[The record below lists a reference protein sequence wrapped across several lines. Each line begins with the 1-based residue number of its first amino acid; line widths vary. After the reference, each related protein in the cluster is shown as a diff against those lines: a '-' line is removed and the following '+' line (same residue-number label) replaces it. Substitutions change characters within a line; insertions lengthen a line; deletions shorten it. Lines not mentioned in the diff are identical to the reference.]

1 MGRALSVG
9 EDETRKGLSRA
20 NVRCRRG
27 RGGPTSMQSQKG
39 LSEAKRPLRGEGG
52 GPMSMR
58 SKKGLPEKTM
68 RIAVRWR
75 ERARLFKR

>member
-9 EDETRKGLSRA
+9 EAETRKGLSRA

-27 RGGPTSMQSQKG
+27 GPSSMQSQKG

-52 GPMSMR
+52 GSDVDAIEE
-58 SKKGLPEKTM
+58 GL
-68 RIAVRWR
+68 V
-75 ERARLFKR
+75 